1 MEVWSLAEQT
11 KKKCCNDRGQRNK
24 KNIERAKKRLF
35 KEGQRLIT
43 SLTWACCL
51 TVLALVAKSSVE
63 RDWTNSVD
71 EIVAMIVVL
80 KKSEALRN
88 SRTSKSF

>member
-1 MEVWSLAEQT
+1 M
-11 KKKCCNDRGQRNK
+11 KKL
-24 KNIERAKKRLF
+24 LF

-88 SRTSKSF
+88 RAEHPKAFNSTKKEHSQQELECE

>member
-1 MEVWSLAEQT
+1 MT
-11 KKKCCNDRGQRNK
+11 R
-24 KNIERAKKRLF
+24 
-35 KEGQRLIT
+35 
-43 SLTWACCL
+43 ACCL

-88 SRTSKSF
+88 SRAGHPKAFNKERAFSAGTIV